1 MQHALDLARPY
12 APLILALVVWPIV
25 GAALSWWLWWDTP
38 EHWEAYAKA
47 HPGRALAIRALRTV
61 SPHLR
66 KLVVAWRDYA
76 AARSSLPPLGIA
88 LPAEKTGALVVSE
101 TRGFTSARSAYELDH
116 PHPPHPTPA
125 DGVAHDAQRVALGA
139 VTVDPGKSDAPS
151 FDPHARQTVVPPA
164 RDDGQRGSVDVRG
177 LLAVVVA
184 LSVVLPLGVALYG
197 CPASRQLT
205 RPALGQVDGCEPRS
219 TRCSPTGRPQVC
231 SGSRRWTDADAVCAL
246 GVNVSAVCCLTRSP
260 VTGAELHACV
270 LAERCLPVD
279 AGSR

>member
-101 TRGFTSARSAYELDH
+101 TRPVA
-116 PHPPHPTPA
+116 HPTPA
-125 DGVAHDAQRVALGA
+125 DGVAFDAQRVALGA
-139 VTVDPGKSDAPS
+139 VTVDPAKG
-151 FDPHARQTVVPPA
+151 
-164 RDDGQRGSVDVRG
+164 DGQRGSVDLPG
-177 LLAVVVA
+177 LLTCLIAAILAGA
-184 LSVVLPLGVALYG
+184 LCVG
-197 CPASRQLT
+197 CPRNPPVSGCQPEAQT
-205 RPALGQVDGCEPRS
+205 CINDRPH
-219 TRCSPTGRPQVC
+219 VC
-231 SGSRRWTDADAVCAL
+231 SASQRWHVAGDRTCAQVGGVCTVL
-246 GVNVSAVCCLTRSP
+246 GGRAHCAP
-260 VTGAELHACV
+260 VA
-270 LAERCLPVD
+270 D
-279 AGSR
+279 AGSPDASEGGL

>member
-1 MQHALDLARPY
+1 VIPMQHLLDLARPY

-101 TRGFTSARSAYELDH
+101 TRPVA
-116 PHPPHPTPA
+116 HPTPA
-125 DGVAHDAQRVALGA
+125 DGVAFDAQRVALGA
-139 VTVDPGKSDAPS
+139 VTVDPAKG
-151 FDPHARQTVVPPA
+151 
-164 RDDGQRGSVDVRG
+164 DGQRGSVDLPG
-177 LLAVVVA
+177 LLTCIIAAILAGA
-184 LSVVLPLGVALYG
+184 LLAG
-197 CPASRQLT
+197 CPRNPPVSGCQPEAQTCIRD
-205 RPALGQVDGCEPRS
+205 RPH
-219 TRCSPTGRPQVC
+219 VC
-231 SGSRRWTDADAVCAL
+231 SASQRWHAAGNLQC
-246 GVNVSAVCCLTRSP
+246 SAVGGVCTVLGGRAYCGP
-260 VTGAELHACV
+260 VA
-270 LAERCLPVD
+270 D
-279 AGSR
+279 AGSPNASEGGL

>member
-101 TRGFTSARSAYELDH
+101 TRPVA
-116 PHPPHPTPA
+116 HPTPA
-125 DGVAHDAQRVALGA
+125 DGVAFDAQRVALGA
-139 VTVDPGKSDAPS
+139 VTVDPGKG
-151 FDPHARQTVVPPA
+151 
-164 RDDGQRGSVDVRG
+164 DGQRGSVDLPG
-177 LLAVVVA
+177 LLTCLIAAILAGA
-184 LSVVLPLGVALYG
+184 LCVG
-197 CPASRQLT
+197 CPRNPPVSGCQPEAQT
-205 RPALGQVDGCEPRS
+205 CIGDRPS
-219 TRCSPTGRPQVC
+219 VC
-231 SGSRRWTDADAVCAL
+231 SASQRWHAAGNLQCSAIGGVCTVL
-246 GVNVSAVCCLTRSP
+246 GGRAYCGTV
-260 VTGAELHACV
+260 
-270 LAERCLPVD
+270 VD
-279 AGSR
+279 AGTDAGDVE

>member
-101 TRGFTSARSAYELDH
+101 TRPVA
-116 PHPPHPTPA
+116 HPTPA
-125 DGVAHDAQRVALGA
+125 DGVAFDAQRVALGA
-139 VTVDPGKSDAPS
+139 VTVDPAKG
-151 FDPHARQTVVPPA
+151 
-164 RDDGQRGSVDVRG
+164 DGQRGSVDLPG
-177 LLAVVVA
+177 LLTCLIAAILAGA
-184 LSVVLPLGVALYG
+184 LLAG
-197 CPASRQLT
+197 CPRNPPVSGCQPEAQTCINDRPHVCSASQRWHVAGNL
-205 RPALGQVDGCEPRS
+205 
-219 TRCSPTGRPQVC
+219 RCSAIGGVCTVLGGRAHC
-231 SGSRRWTDADAVCAL
+231 G
-246 GVNVSAVCCLTRSP
+246 P
-260 VTGAELHACV
+260 V
-270 LAERCLPVD
+270 VD
-279 AGSR
+279 AGTDAGDAE

>member
-88 LPAEKTGALVVSE
+88 LPAEKTGAIVVSE
-101 TRGFTSARSAYELDH
+101 TRPVA
-116 PHPPHPTPA
+116 HPTPA
-125 DGVAHDAQRVALGA
+125 DGVAFDAQRVALGA
-139 VTVDPGKSDAPS
+139 VTVDPAKG
-151 FDPHARQTVVPPA
+151 
-164 RDDGQRGSVDVRG
+164 DGQRGSVDLPG
-177 LLAVVVA
+177 LLTCLIAAILAGA
-184 LSVVLPLGVALYG
+184 LCVG
-197 CPASRQLT
+197 CPRNPPVSGCQPEAQT
-205 RPALGQVDGCEPRS
+205 CINDRPH
-219 TRCSPTGRPQVC
+219 VC
-231 SGSRRWTDADAVCAL
+231 SASQRWHVAGDRTCSSIGGQCTVLGGRAYCAPVADA
-246 GVNVSAVCCLTRSP
+246 
-260 VTGAELHACV
+260 GAADGGE
-270 LAERCLPVD
+270 
-279 AGSR
+279 

>member
-76 AARSSLPPLGIA
+76 SARSSLPPLGIA

-101 TRGFTSARSAYELDH
+101 TR
-116 PHPPHPTPA
+116 PA
-125 DGVAHDAQRVALGA
+125 DPADEDTHASIV
-139 VTVDPGKSDAPS
+139 PPPP
-151 FDPHARQTVVPPA
+151 FDPHRT
-164 RDDGQRGSVDVRG
+164 QRGHASLRA
-177 LLAVVVA
+177 LLAIVVGLA
-184 LSVVLPLGVALYG
+184 VVLPLGVGLYG
-197 CPASRQLT
+197 CPRNPPVSGCQPEAQT
-205 RPALGQVDGCEPRS
+205 CINARPH
-219 TRCSPTGRPQVC
+219 VC
-231 SGSRRWTDADAVCAL
+231 SASQRWHVAGDRSCASIGGVCTVLGGRAYCAPVADA
-246 GVNVSAVCCLTRSP
+246 
-260 VTGAELHACV
+260 GAADGGE
-270 LAERCLPVD
+270 
-279 AGSR
+279 

>member
-88 LPAEKTGALVVSE
+88 LPAEKTGAIVVSE
-101 TRGFTSARSAYELDH
+101 TRPVA
-116 PHPPHPTPA
+116 HPTPA
-125 DGVAHDAQRVALGA
+125 DGVAFDAQRVALGA
-139 VTVDPGKSDAPS
+139 VTVDPAKG
-151 FDPHARQTVVPPA
+151 
-164 RDDGQRGSVDVRG
+164 DGQRGSVDLPG
-177 LLAVVVA
+177 LLTCIIAAILAGA
-184 LSVVLPLGVALYG
+184 LLAG
-197 CPASRQLT
+197 CPRNPPVSGCQPEAQTCIRD
-205 RPALGQVDGCEPRS
+205 RPH
-219 TRCSPTGRPQVC
+219 VC
-231 SGSRRWTDADAVCAL
+231 SASQRWHVAGDRTCSSIGGQCTVLGGRAYCA
-246 GVNVSAVCCLTRSP
+246 P
-260 VTGAELHACV
+260 VA
-270 LAERCLPVD
+270 D
-279 AGSR
+279 AGSPDASEGGL

>member
-1 MQHALDLARPY
+1 MLVVAAEGGVIPMQHLLDLARPY

-76 AARSSLPPLGIA
+76 SARSSLPPLGIA

-116 PHPPHPTPA
+116 PQPPHPTPA
-125 DGVAHDAQRVALGA
+125 DGIAHDAQRVALGA
-139 VTVDPGKSDAPS
+139 VTVDPAKG
-151 FDPHARQTVVPPA
+151 
-164 RDDGQRGSVDVRG
+164 DGQRGSVDLPG
-177 LLAVVVA
+177 LLTCIIAAILAGA
-184 LSVVLPLGVALYG
+184 LLAG
-197 CPASRQLT
+197 CPRNPPVSGCQPEAQT
-205 RPALGQVDGCEPRS
+205 CINDRPH
-219 TRCSPTGRPQVC
+219 VC
-231 SGSRRWTDADAVCAL
+231 STSQRWHVAGDRSCASIGGVCTVLGGRAYCGPVADGGL
-246 GVNVSAVCCLTRSP
+246 
-260 VTGAELHACV
+260 
-270 LAERCLPVD
+270 
-279 AGSR
+279 

>member
-76 AARSSLPPLGIA
+76 SARSSLPPLGIA

-101 TRGFTSARSAYELDH
+101 TRPVA
-116 PHPPHPTPA
+116 HPTPA
-125 DGVAHDAQRVALGA
+125 DGVAFDAQRVALGA
-139 VTVDPGKSDAPS
+139 VTVDPAKG
-151 FDPHARQTVVPPA
+151 
-164 RDDGQRGSVDVRG
+164 DGQRGSVDLPG
-177 LLAVVVA
+177 LLTCLIAAILAGA
-184 LSVVLPLGVALYG
+184 LCVG
-197 CPASRQLT
+197 CPRNPPVSGCQPEAQTCIRD
-205 RPALGQVDGCEPRS
+205 RPH
-219 TRCSPTGRPQVC
+219 VC
-231 SGSRRWTDADAVCAL
+231 SASQRWHAAGNLQCSAVGGVCTVLGGRAYCAPVADAGAADASEGGAL
-246 GVNVSAVCCLTRSP
+246 
-260 VTGAELHACV
+260 
-270 LAERCLPVD
+270 
-279 AGSR
+279 

>member
-76 AARSSLPPLGIA
+76 SARSSLPPLGIA

-101 TRGFTSARSAYELDH
+101 TRPVA
-116 PHPPHPTPA
+116 HPTPA
-125 DGVAHDAQRVALGA
+125 DGVAFDAQRVALGA
-139 VTVDPGKSDAPS
+139 VTVDPAKG
-151 FDPHARQTVVPPA
+151 
-164 RDDGQRGSVDVRG
+164 DGQRGSVDLPG
-177 LLAVVVA
+177 LLTCLIAAILAGA
-184 LSVVLPLGVALYG
+184 LCVG
-197 CPASRQLT
+197 CPRNPPVSGCQPEAQTCIRD
-205 RPALGQVDGCEPRS
+205 RPH
-219 TRCSPTGRPQVC
+219 VC
-231 SGSRRWTDADAVCAL
+231 SASQRWHAAGNLQCSAVGGVCTVLGGRAYCGPVADA
-246 GVNVSAVCCLTRSP
+246 
-260 VTGAELHACV
+260 GA
-270 LAERCLPVD
+270 D
-279 AGSR
+279 AGDVE

>member
-76 AARSSLPPLGIA
+76 SARSSLPPLGIA

-101 TRGFTSARSAYELDH
+101 TRPVA
-116 PHPPHPTPA
+116 HPTPA
-125 DGVAHDAQRVALGA
+125 DGVAFDAQRVALGA
-139 VTVDPGKSDAPS
+139 VTVDPAKG
-151 FDPHARQTVVPPA
+151 
-164 RDDGQRGSVDVRG
+164 DGQRGSVDLPG
-177 LLAVVVA
+177 LLTCLIAAILAGA
-184 LSVVLPLGVALYG
+184 LCVG
-197 CPASRQLT
+197 CPRNPPVSGCQPEAQT
-205 RPALGQVDGCEPRS
+205 CINDRPH
-219 TRCSPTGRPQVC
+219 VC
-231 SGSRRWTDADAVCAL
+231 SASQRWHVAGDRTCAQVGGVCTVL
-246 GVNVSAVCCLTRSP
+246 GGRAHCAP
-260 VTGAELHACV
+260 VA
-270 LAERCLPVD
+270 D
-279 AGSR
+279 AGSPDASEGGL